1 VSYRKPY
8 IESSVFIEYI
18 RAERRD
24 RADVVQSIL
33 DAAERS
39 ELTIVTA
46 TWTFVEVHKRRA
58 FSKDVLT
65 AAQSK
70 QIIEYFRES
79 YIDPVEI
86 DRLVAERAHELCR
99 TYLPDGVNKALRP
112 GDAVHIAAA
121 ERGQA
126 DVILSYDP
134 DFLKLAYTRIPIEE
148 PAMVKK
154 PEAPKPLGGEQLGLL
169 DGNVPSK

>member
-1 VSYRKPY
+1 MSYRKPY

-18 RAERRD
+18 TGEHPD
-24 RADVVQSIL
+24 RTAIVQSII

-46 TWTFVEVHKRRA
+46 TWTIVEVHKRKK

-65 AAQSK
+65 SGQSK

-99 TYLPDGVNKALRP
+99 TYLPDGVNKSLSPA
-112 GDAVHIAAA
+112 DAVHIAAA

-126 DVILSYDP
+126 DVIWSYNP
-134 DFLKLAYTRIPIEE
+134 DFLQARLHAHP
-148 PAMVKK
+148 
-154 PEAPKPLGGEQLGLL
+154 
-169 DGNVPSK
+169 N